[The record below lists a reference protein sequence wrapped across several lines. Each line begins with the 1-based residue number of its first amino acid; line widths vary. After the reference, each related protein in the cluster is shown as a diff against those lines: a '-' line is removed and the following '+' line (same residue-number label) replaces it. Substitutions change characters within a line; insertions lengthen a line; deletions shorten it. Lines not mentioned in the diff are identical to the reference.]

1 VVIGET
7 AEVGND
13 VLMYQGVVLG
23 GTTLEKK
30 KRHPTI
36 GNRVVLGAGAV
47 ALGAITIGDDARIGS
62 GSVVVKSVPPRA
74 TVVGVPGR
82 IVEDQRKL
90 VEDLL
95 QHGKLPD
102 PVAGAIG
109 LLLKEQ
115 EELRKR
121 IGRLE
126 DSSGIVAPKDELEER
141 SRAIMREFSCGGG
154 I

>member
-1 VVIGET
+1 
-7 AEVGND
+7 
-13 VLMYQGVVLG
+13 M
-23 GTTLEKK
+23 
-30 KRHPTI
+30 
-36 GNRVVLGAGAV
+36 
-47 ALGAITIGDDARIGS
+47 
-62 GSVVVKSVPPRA
+62 
-74 TVVGVPGR
+74 VGVPGR